1 MHRRDFLMYTA
12 AGAAAMPAARNAIAQ
27 DERPPAPPLDNGTP
41 AQAPASK
48 LARISIMTYNFDRRL
63 KLEGQPPSPDRI
75 LEVFDL
81 PQMYADVYGVHN
93 IEFQHS
99 HFVSTEPSYLKE
111 VRARIEKVKS
121 RMTQINVEFDEG
133 AVQQNISAENPAMR
147 EQAID
152 LTARWVDHA
161 VILGCPRVM
170 VNQGRLTAESLPRA
184 TATIKRM
191 GEYAKSKGV
200 KISVETRGGGFGGR
214 RGARGGQ
221 GRGGDTAAA
230 GAAPTP
236 APAPPAAP
244 PGPAAWTLVQ
254 KLVEDGGCYS
264 NCDIG
269 GVGARDQEALH
280 AGIKSL
286 FPSSSGN
293 MHIKE
298 SQNWDLGTAIKFI
311 NSELGYKGLYSIE
324 VNTTRIRPVY
334 ETILANI

>member
-1 MHRRDFLMYTA
+1 MYTA
-12 AGAAAMPAARNAIAQ
+12 AGAAALAGTRNAVAQ
-27 DERPPAPPLDNGTP
+27 DARPPAPPLDSGTP
-41 AQAPASK
+41 AQASAAQ

-63 KLEGQPPSPDRI
+63 KLEGLPPSPDRI

-93 IEFQHS
+93 IEFQHT
-99 HFVSTEPSYLKE
+99 HFVSTEPSYLKDI
-111 VRARIEKVKS
+111 RARVEKVKS

-133 AVQQNISAENPAMR
+133 SVQQNISVENPVMR

-161 VILGCPRVM
+161 VILNCPRVM
-170 VNQGRLTAESLPRA
+170 VNQGRLTAEALPRA

-200 KISVETRGGGFGGR
+200 KISVETRGGGGGGR
-214 RGARGGQ
+214 
-221 GRGGDTAAA
+221 GRGGRGAQGQGGATAAA
-230 GAAPTP
+230 GAAP
-236 APAPPAAP
+236 APVPPPAAP
-244 PGPAAWTLVQ
+244 PGPPAWKLVQ
-254 KLVEDGGCYS
+254 QLVEDGGCYS

-269 GVGARDQEALH
+269 GVGARDQESLH
-280 AGIKSL
+280 AGIKAL

-298 SQNWDLGTAIKFI
+298 NANWDLGTAIKFI

-324 VNTTRIRPVY
+324 VSTPRIRPVY